1 MNAGNPHGIDY
12 MKRLYKMKIHLIP
25 SHQLHLLML
34 ANVIVF
40 ELFKHVADDSYRE
53 KEAQFFLLNY
63 ETLEGT
69 WHSFIKHPLAT
80 DESFTID
87 TIENLS
93 EKLEHRYG

>member
-1 MNAGNPHGIDY
+1 MSQMILIG
-12 MKRLYKMKIHLIP
+12 KRSTIL
-25 SHQLHLLML
+25 
-34 ANVIVF
+34 
-40 ELFKHVADDSYRE
+40 
-53 KEAQFFLLNY
+53 LLNY

-93 EKLEHRYG
+93 EKLEHRYTNILQLIYSAFSNH

>member
-1 MNAGNPHGIDY
+1 
-12 MKRLYKMKIHLIP
+12 
-25 SHQLHLLML
+25 ML
-34 ANVIVF
+34 ANVIV
-40 ELFKHVADDSYRE
+40 LNYLSMSQMILIGKRSTIL
-53 KEAQFFLLNY
+53 LLNY

-93 EKLEHRYG
+93 EKLEHRYGQHTSTDVFRFLIH